1 MNFKDI
7 KWDKVFTIKRI
18 IFLLVFFVL
27 VLVSKKINFSAL
39 VGADS
44 QFFTI
49 FQFFGPIAGSFLG
62 PVFGITAVFLSQVS
76 DYFIVGKEWSIINI
90 ARLLP
95 MLFAVYYFG
104 SKKKILGAVI
114 PIICMLLFV
123 VHPIGQQV
131 WFFSLYWLI
140 PVIGKL
146 LPKKVPGQLF
156 FRSYGAT
163 FTAHAVGGALWIYT
177 VPSTPAMWISL
188 IPIVAFERFLF
199 GLGIAGSYVVFNTV
213 LDYVV
218 EKWKVNLP
226 TKVLFLDRRYNLMKW
241 LNLRRS

>member
-1 MNFKDI
+1 MKFKQI
-7 KWDKVFTIKRI
+7 KWDQIFTTKRL
-18 IFLLVFFVL
+18 IFLLAFFVL
-27 VLVSKKINFSAL
+27 VLIGKKINFSPI

-44 QFFTI
+44 QFFTL

-62 PVFGITAVFLSQVS
+62 PVFGIITVFFSQLA
-76 DYFIVGKEWSIINI
+76 DFFIVGKEASWINLL
-90 ARLLP
+90 RLTP
-95 MLFAVYYFG
+95 MLLAVYYFG

-114 PIICMLLFV
+114 PIVCMLLFV

-140 PVIGKL
+140 PVFGKL
-146 LPKKVPGQLF
+146 LPKKIPGQLF

-163 FTAHAVGGALWIYT
+163 FTAHAIGSTLWLYT
-177 VPSTPAMWISL
+177 VPSTPGMWLGL
-188 IPIVAFERFLF
+188 IPVVAFERFLF

-218 EKWKVNLP
+218 EKWKVNVP
-226 TKVLFLDRRYNLMKW
+226 TRVLFLDRRYNLVRW
-241 LNLRRS
+241 LSLKRG

>member
-1 MNFKDI
+1 MKT
-7 KWDKVFTIKRI
+7 KWDKIFTIKRV
-18 IFLLVFFVL
+18 IFLLLFFVL
-27 VLVSKKINFSAL
+27 VLVGKKINFSAV

-44 QFFTI
+44 QFFTL

-62 PVFGITAVFLSQVS
+62 PLFGGVAVLFSQLA
-76 DYFIVGKEWSIINI
+76 DYLIVGKEWSIVNL

-104 SKKKILGAVI
+104 SKKKIWGAVI

-123 VHPIGQQV
+123 IHPVGQQV

-140 PVIGKL
+140 PVLGKL
-146 LPKKVPGQLF
+146 LPKKFPGQLF
-156 FRSYGAT
+156 LKSYGAT

-177 VPSTPAMWISL
+177 VPSTPGMWLSL
-188 IPIVAFERFLF
+188 IPVVAVERFWF
-199 GLGIAGSYVVFNTV
+199 GLGIAGSYVVFNTT

-218 EKWKVNLP
+218 EKWKVPAKILM
-226 TKVLFLDRRYNLMKW
+226 VERRYS
-241 LNLRRS
+241 LRRLIN